1 MRYMF
6 TFTSLCMLAFS
17 AGCSTL
23 ATGKSNSKDA
33 WSLSKLWKKEYQIPQ
48 KMVTIWSHDILASSH
63 AAPTRGFGGRVYFY
77 NEKSQ
82 PIPVEGELI
91 VHGFEEKPGMLR
103 EYTTQSDKRFRF
115 TSEQFTAHYSESDLG
130 ASYSVWI
137 PWDGVDG
144 ARKEITLIPTFKTTS
159 GQIVQGSAS
168 KLVLPGKELPGMG
181 PAPTGVQTVS
191 FQQTSSA
198 PTSQPATLDAQSARA
213 NESGLSTTTININP
227 RSGQRLLSQPT
238 TPTAQTS
245 SPAVGGFSHMKPE
258 SYAKVDAIL
267 EQLKRINQPNVVA
280 PSAFGGNNGVPT
292 QTPSGTTTNVHNL
305 TPPAN
310 ANDRQSLSL
319 GTYPTQPIMN
329 KGF

>member
-1 MRYMF
+1 MRYML
-6 TFTSLCMLAFS
+6 TITSLCMLTFS

-23 ATGKSNSKDA
+23 ATGKSSSKDA
-33 WSLSKLWKKEYQIPQ
+33 WSLSKLWKKEYQIPE

-77 NEKSQ
+77 NGKSQ

-115 TSEQFTAHYSESDLG
+115 TPEQFTQHYSESDLG

-144 ARKEITLIPTFKTTS
+144 LRKEITLIPTFKTAS

-181 PAPTGVQTVS
+181 PAPTNVQTVS

-198 PTSQPATLDAQSARA
+198 PTIQPAAQDPPSIRA

-227 RSGQRLLSQPT
+227 RAGQRLLSQPT
-238 TPTAQTS
+238 TSATQPS
-245 SPAVGGFSHMKPE
+245 SPAAGGFSHIKPE

-267 EQLKRINQPNVVA
+267 EQLKRLNQPNLVA
-280 PSAFGGNNGVPT
+280 TATGGHHSDS
-292 QTPSGTTTNVHNL
+292 TPASGAAAANVHNL
-305 TPPAN
+305 TPPPN
-310 ANDRQSLSL
+310 ATDRQSSSF
-319 GTYPTQPIMN
+319 GTNSTKPTLN
-329 KGF
+329 RGF